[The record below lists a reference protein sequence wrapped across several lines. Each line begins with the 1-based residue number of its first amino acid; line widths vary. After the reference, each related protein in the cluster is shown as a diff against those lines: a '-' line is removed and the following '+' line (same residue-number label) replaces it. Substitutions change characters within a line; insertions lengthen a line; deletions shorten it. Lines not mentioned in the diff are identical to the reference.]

1 MGLQN
6 KVALVS
12 GGSRGIGREIVLSLA
27 KKGAYVGFT
36 YLSNNEAAK
45 QVEEEAK
52 GLEGKVKAF
61 QVDIRDREQVKKMV
75 EEVVGIWG
83 TLDIIVNN
91 AGISK
96 DKTLPFM
103 DIEEWKSVLETNV
116 FGAFYLTQ
124 AAAFYLLKKKKG
136 RIINISSVSGINGIP
151 GQTNYSTSKA
161 GLIGFTRSLAKE
173 VARYGIS
180 VNAVAPGGVETDM
193 FRALSEKQKD
203 SLLKNVPMG
212 RMCMP
217 EEVARVV
224 VFLAD
229 DDMSPDYLTGSTI
242 VLDGGMGS

>member
-1 MGLQN
+1 MGLNN

-27 KKGAYVGFT
+27 QRGACVGFT
-36 YLSNNEAAK
+36 YFQNDEAAK
-45 QVEEEAK
+45 KVEEEAK
-52 GLEGKVKAF
+52 DLQGKVKAF
-61 QVDIRDREQVKKMV
+61 QVDIRNREQVKKMV
-75 EEVVGIWG
+75 EEAAKIWG

-103 DIEEWKSVLETNV
+103 EIEEWKSVLETNIY
-116 FGAFYLTQ
+116 GAFHLTQ

-151 GQTNYSTSKA
+151 GQTNYSSSKA
-161 GLIGFTRSLAKE
+161 ALIGFTRSLAKE
-173 VARYGIS
+173 VAQYGIS
-180 VNAVAPGGVETDM
+180 VNAIAPGGVETDM
-193 FRALSEKQKD
+193 YKALSKKQKD
-203 SLLKNVPMG
+203 SLLQNVPMG

-217 EEVARVV
+217 EEVARVA

-229 DDMSPDYLTGSTI
+229 DDLSPDYLTGSTI